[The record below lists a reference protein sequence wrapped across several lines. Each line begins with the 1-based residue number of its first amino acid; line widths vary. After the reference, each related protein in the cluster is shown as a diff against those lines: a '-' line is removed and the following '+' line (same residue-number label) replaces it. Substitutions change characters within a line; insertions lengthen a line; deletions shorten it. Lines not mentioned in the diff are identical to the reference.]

1 MQRKTR
7 DLVLAGLFI
16 ALGILLPLVF
26 HLFGQAAGQVFLPM
40 HIPVLLAGF
49 FLLPGYAAIVGILA
63 PLLSSVLTG
72 MPPLYPMA
80 PLMAVELCVY
90 GLAASLAYRWLVQKD
105 VKKVVS
111 VVLSLVIAMAAG
123 RAAAGLGVWTLVGLF
138 SARMPSPLGYI
149 TGGIVTGLPGI
160 IIQIVL
166 VPVIV
171 LAVQSFGKKSN
182 NRLS

>member
-16 ALGILLPLVF
+16 ALGILIPMVF
-26 HLFGQAAGQVFLPM
+26 HVFGQAAGQVFLPM

-49 FLLPGYAAIVGILA
+49 FLLPGYAAVVGLVT

-90 GLAASLAYRWLVQKD
+90 GLAASLVYRWLAEKD
-105 VKKVVS
+105 IKKIVKIVI
-111 VVLSLVIAMAAG
+111 SLVAAMVVG
-123 RAAAGLGVWTLVGLF
+123 RAAAGLGVWAMVGLF
-138 SARMPSPLGYI
+138 SARMPSPIDYI
-149 TGGIVTGLPGI
+149 SGGVVTGLPGI
-160 IIQIVL
+160 VIQIVII
-166 VPVIV
+166 PVIV
-171 LAVQSFGKKSN
+171 LAVGAMG
-182 NRLS
+182 RRDREGER

>member
-16 ALGILLPLVF
+16 ALGILIPMVF
-26 HLFGQAAGQVFLPM
+26 HFFGQAAGQMFLPM

-49 FLLPGYAAIVGILA
+49 FLLPGYAAIVGLVT

-90 GLAASLAYRWLVQKD
+90 GLAASLAYRWLAGKD
-105 VKKVVS
+105 MKKVAAIII
-111 VVLSLVIAMAAG
+111 SLIIAMAAG
-123 RAAAGLGVWTLVGLF
+123 RVAAGLGVWVLAGLF
-138 SARMPSPLGYI
+138 GAQMPSPIVYI
-149 TGGIVTGLPGI
+149 SGGIVTGLPGI
-160 IIQIVL
+160 VIQIVL
-166 VPVIV
+166 IPVIV
-171 LAVQSFGKKSN
+171 LAVRAFGRQSQ
-182 NRLS
+182 